1 MEEQEEATGFEIV
14 PKVVGD
20 EDVLRFMDSTD
31 GYLTL
36 LDSLSS
42 TLRQGWLDLAIARQ
56 SMGASRINGALLDHK
71 LHSAATSV
79 QVDQEDVD
87 SMEAQPRF
95 ILRKWASVA
104 DGKQCYEEQ
113 KLGEDK
119 LPGKSGS
126 LQLRHRGDS
135 QLSEEKTSESGA
147 QLDVD
152 DQVQKERAKLLS
164 MFGTLISPKLRAAQL
179 SFETA
184 LETLVKIANMR
195 SAMLSSYDRVRKEL
209 DHQKDDMVSVPSGI
223 CNYDFEIIDCSCSL
237 PHTLGYLATC

>member
-1 MEEQEEATGFEIV
+1 MEEQEEATGFEIEV
-14 PKVVGD
+14 RKVVGD

-31 GYLTL
+31 SYLTL

-126 LQLRHRGDS
+126 LELRHRGDS

-164 MFGTLISPKLRAAQL
+164 MFGTLISPKLRSAQL

-195 SAMLSSYDRVRKEL
+195 STMLSSYDRVRKEL
-209 DHQKDDMVSVPSGI
+209 DHQKDDMVSVPSGLE
-223 CNYDFEIIDCSCSL
+223 NHFA
-237 PHTLGYLATC
+237 LAY

>member
-1 MEEQEEATGFEIV
+1 MEEQEEATGFEIEV
-14 PKVVGD
+14 RKVVGD

-31 GYLTL
+31 SYLTL

-104 DGKQCYEEQ
+104 DGKQCY
-113 KLGEDK
+113 
-119 LPGKSGS
+119 GKSGS

-209 DHQKDDMVSVPSGI
+209 DHQKDGMVSVP
-223 CNYDFEIIDCSCSL
+223 
-237 PHTLGYLATC
+237 

>member
-1 MEEQEEATGFEIV
+1 
-14 PKVVGD
+14 
-20 EDVLRFMDSTD
+20 MDSTD
-31 GYLTL
+31 NYLTL

-71 LHSAATSV
+71 SHSAATSV

-95 ILRKWASVA
+95 
-104 DGKQCYEEQ
+104 
-113 KLGEDK
+113 
-119 LPGKSGS
+119 S
-126 LQLRHRGDS
+126 LLYSSDIAEMP

-152 DQVQKERAKLLS
+152 DQIQKERAKLLS

-184 LETLVKIANMR
+184 LETLVEIANMR
-195 SAMLSSYDRVRKEL
+195 SAMLSSFDRVRKEL
-209 DHQKDDMVSVPSGI
+209 DHQKDDMEPVPSGRQ
-223 CNYDFEIIDCSCSL
+223 
-237 PHTLGYLATC
+237 

>member
-1 MEEQEEATGFEIV
+1 MKKQEEATAAETEV
-14 PKVVGD
+14 RQVVGD

-31 GYLTL
+31 SYLTL

-71 LHSAATSV
+71 SHSAATSV

-95 ILRKWASVA
+95 SLRKWALVA

-119 LPGKSGS
+119 FPGKTGS

-135 QLSEEKTSESGA
+135 LLSEEKTSESGA

-152 DQVQKERAKLLS
+152 DQV
-164 MFGTLISPKLRAAQL
+164 
-179 SFETA
+179 
-184 LETLVKIANMR
+184 
-195 SAMLSSYDRVRKEL
+195 
-209 DHQKDDMVSVPSGI
+209 GI
-223 CNYDFEIIDCSCSL
+223 L
-237 PHTLGYLATC
+237 

>member
-1 MEEQEEATGFEIV
+1 MEEQEEATGFENEV
-14 PKVVGD
+14 RQVVGD

-31 GYLTL
+31 NYLTL
-36 LDSLSS
+36 FRFLIFYPSP
-42 TLRQGWLDLAIARQ
+42 AIARQ

-71 LHSAATSV
+71 SHSAATSV

-95 ILRKWASVA
+95 SLRKWALVA

-119 LPGKSGS
+119 FPGKTGS

-152 DQVQKERAKLLS
+152 DQIQKERAKLLS

-184 LETLVKIANMR
+184 LETLVEIANMR
-195 SAMLSSYDRVRKEL
+195 SAMLSSFDRVRKEL
-209 DHQKDDMVSVPSGI
+209 DHQKDDMESVPSGR
-223 CNYDFEIIDCSCSL
+223 L
-237 PHTLGYLATC
+237 